1 MMMRDGQDIP
11 VGGRTLSDSI
21 VAVHDGWRT
30 KLVRMLRNVSVGR
43 TSSLLGQAE
52 PRSDATSLEACLGT
66 ASSASAASIP
76 HDLPGPRA
84 ERSCKLSGSESS
96 LDAGVRVSERA
107 GGESHAAAAVA
118 ACGCTAI
125 ALASETIQFGGLAI
139 FFLSAEV
146 LTGTPPVEVVEA
158 FISGVQHLGPATGAA
173 AYCALLFALQVLAI
187 VQHSLPC
194 GSRPPPRALSTAAP
208 QPSLGVRASLARVS
222 IRGRV
227 VHPAAAALPHLFP
240 LHLDSHPR
248 LAPHEPN
255 SPQHPHPPRHPMQGV
270 ITHSTRTP
278 CATSPLSPFASLS
291 QAGVVPPILVTPPFP
306 PPVPGITFPPHPTQL
321 VYPIFCV
328 PHSMYAPPQPSPHP
342 QVVPVAAAFLPILC
356 AGAIF
361 GVPLGTFLVVLTST
375 ASALTAALLV
385 RHCCRA
391 RLVDRLLST
400 SADLAA
406 LDTALAA
413 ASWPTAAIITL
424 LVRLSTFVPF
434 TWCAKPPSAV

>member
-21 VAVHDGWRT
+21 VAVHDDWRT
-30 KLVRMLRNVSVGR
+30 KLVRMMRNVSVGR

-84 ERSCKLSGSESS
+84 ERSCKLSGNESS

-125 ALASETIQFGGLAI
+125 ALASEAIQFGGLAI

-187 VQHSLPC
+187 VQHSLPY
-194 GSRPPPRALSTAAP
+194 GSRPPPTSALHCRAPALVRGQSFVGACLDPGPGCASRSRCPSAPLSVAPGLAP
-208 QPSLGVRASLARVS
+208 Q
-222 IRGRV
+222 
-227 VHPAAAALPHLFP
+227 
-240 LHLDSHPR
+240 
-248 LAPHEPN
+248 
-255 SPQHPHPPRHPMQGV
+255 
-270 ITHSTRTP
+270 TCTP
-278 CATSPLSPFASLS
+278 
-291 QAGVVPPILVTPPFP
+291 
-306 PPVPGITFPPHPTQL
+306 
-321 VYPIFCV
+321 
-328 PHSMYAPPQPSPHP
+328 
-342 QVVPVAAAFLPILC
+342 
-356 AGAIF
+356 
-361 GVPLGTFLVVLTST
+361 
-375 ASALTAALLV
+375 
-385 RHCCRA
+385 
-391 RLVDRLLST
+391 
-400 SADLAA
+400 
-406 LDTALAA
+406 
-413 ASWPTAAIITL
+413 
-424 LVRLSTFVPF
+424 
-434 TWCAKPPSAV
+434 